1 MKLHAVPVAVVVV
14 VLMCATEARAQ
25 LDTPSFLAPRTG
37 DDIGVYV
44 TDPGDADFGV
54 QGIWRQRGGLNMG
67 VRVGYTDVGEE
78 SLVTVGAETWAL
90 IRTRSDDFPVDIAV
104 TFGAGATFNGGTTGE
119 VPVGLSI
126 GRTANLGPV
135 QVQLYGHP
143 RGAILFHVDVPED
156 QDELEFDPRLDVG
169 MDIVLASVL
178 KLRLG
183 ATVGDFSALGLGV
196 AYRWRR
202 ASEDR

>member
-1 MKLHAVPVAVVVV
+1 MRFRSVLIAVVS
-14 VLMCATEARAQ
+14 LSCASGARAQ

-54 QGIWRQRGGLNMG
+54 QGIWRQRGGLNVG
-67 VRVGYTDVGEE
+67 VRVGYTAAADE
-78 SLVTVGAETWAL
+78 SLVTVGTETWAL
-90 IRTRSDDFPVDIAV
+90 VKGASDDFPVDIAV

-126 GRTANLGPV
+126 GRTTTLGPI
-135 QVQLYGHP
+135 QLQLYGHP
-143 RGAILFHVDVPED
+143 RGAVLFHVDVPED
-156 QDELEFDPRLDVG
+156 QDELEFAPRLDAGV
-169 MDIVLASVL
+169 DIVLARLL

-183 ATVGDFSALGLGV
+183 ATIGDYSALGIGV

-202 ASEDR
+202 GPDDR